1 LKKVPKSSRGLWA
14 IRVQLP
20 TERPA
25 ELAADV
31 EGVLEPLGV
40 ALSSSEGAGGKGW
53 SVEVL
58 CEQRPRAAIVRSA
71 LKAIVAPPAVIAYVP
86 PKNWVA
92 ETQRLLAPLRI
103 GRFFIHG
110 AHFEG
115 RPPRGAIP
123 LLIDAS
129 IAFGTGRHETT
140 RGCLLAL
147 DRLARSGR
155 RVRRPLDLGCGS
167 GILALAVAH
176 LWDAP
181 VLAVDT
187 DLNSVAVARENLR
200 INGAADRVRVVRSH
214 GFAAAAVRK
223 AAPFDLI
230 VANILAE
237 PLCRLAPGFGRHL
250 APAGVAILSGL
261 MNDQEPEVIAAQER
275 HGLRL
280 QRRWRADDWSV
291 LEFRRVAQRK
301 RRPPRRGRR
310 HSP

>member
-1 LKKVPKSSRGLWA
+1 VKKVPKSAKGLWS
-14 IRVQLP
+14 IRVLLP
-20 TERPA
+20 SERPP
-25 ELAADV
+25 ELAAV
-31 EGVLEPLGV
+31 IEAVLEPLGV
-40 ALSSSEGAGGKGW
+40 ALSSFEGAGGKGW

-58 CEQRPRAAIVRSA
+58 CEQRPRASVVRSA
-71 LKAIVAPPAVIAYVP
+71 LKAIGAPPAVIAYVP

-110 AHFEG
+110 AHFGG
-115 RPPRGAIP
+115 RAPRGAIP
-123 LLIDAS
+123 LQIDAS

-155 RVRRPLDLGCGS
+155 RIKRPLDLGCGS
-167 GILALAVAH
+167 GVLALAVAH

-200 INGAADRVRVVRSH
+200 INRAADRVRVIKSH
-214 GFAAAAVRK
+214 GFGAAAVRR

-230 VANILAE
+230 VANILAG
-237 PLCRLAPGFGRHL
+237 PLCRLARGFGRHL
-250 APAGVAILSGL
+250 APGGVAILSGL
-261 MNDQEPEVIAAQER
+261 MNDQEQQVIAAQER
-275 HGLRL
+275 QGLKP
-280 QRRWRADDWSV
+280 RRHWRSDDWSV
-291 LEFRRVAQRK
+291 LEFRRVAQKK

-310 HSP
+310 H